1 MAINFFTKIT
11 CLQPTERYSA
21 YQALHHPWIT
31 NRMDDNIP
39 LTLNEY
45 SSAFGTSFHLFNV
58 KMNLFQLLIKLKIRS
73 SRLLFF

>member
-58 KMNLFQLLIKLKIRS
+58 FKAVIFLNFLKKKMLDCTE
-73 SRLLFF
+73 